1 MQKDLKR
8 IADNTNFTAQYVEV
22 LSFFYGT
29 GLLDYLRN
37 VGMQPLRNRSIN
49 AEIAALNG
57 QRAAGFQECL
67 DLIENFVDL
76 VLVPLQNKDEGL
88 PRPTFGS
95 LNRATDSGDIDLE
108 EQEALRDGKQ
118 PDYSKYINYSK
129 PTDSGSSS

>member
-8 IADNTNFTAQYVEV
+8 IVANQNFTAQHVEV
-22 LSFFYGT
+22 LSFFYST

-37 VGMQPLRNRSIN
+37 VGMQPLRGMIPNT
-49 AEIAALNG
+49 EIAALNG

-76 VLVPLQNKDEGL
+76 VLVPLQSKEGIL
-88 PRPTFGS
+88 PQPTFGS
-95 LNRATDSGDIDLE
+95 LSRAANSGDIDLE
-108 EQEALRDGKQ
+108 EQEALRNGQQ

-129 PTDSGSSS
+129 PTDNSSGS